1 MNYNVLEG
9 RTIHLQ
15 VEIDKRDDMFDQLV
29 SDLGGIIPRCRGNY
43 KNKAVFRGF
52 VTRREL
58 DGFKCM
64 MEMSPYGSA
73 YSGYCII
80 GNKVVE
86 F

>member
-1 MNYNVLEG
+1 MNYNVKEG

-15 VEIDKRDDMFDQLV
+15 VEIDYGDMFDQLV

-52 VTRREL
+52 VTRQEL
-58 DGFKCM
+58 DDFKLM
-64 MEMSPYGSA
+64 KAMSPYGA
-73 YSGYCII
+73 GYSGYYLI
-80 GNKVVE
+80 GNHITK